1 MKAWNRNDKRSRIRR
16 SGFTLMELVVAIGIM
31 LLIAGIIALASQSFV
46 KALSTSETVSA
57 QLQVYLNID
66 QVMDGCFRNMIPF
79 NWETTD
85 VNDDTFQ
92 VFEGEPDRIQFT
104 TLRRS
109 YDDVGGNLFFVRV
122 YVDDHTNEL
131 VAEYSKFPRL
141 PWLEDDEDLM
151 PYEREVLAEDVDRV
165 SFLYAGV
172 EDSTVIWLEEWN
184 RELYDFIPMAVQM
197 TVTWKRRDNE
207 PEAREEQWLR
217 RTAASGG
224 NSVYGALQEIDE

>member
-1 MKAWNRNDKRSRIRR
+1 MKALNPNKTRRIRR
-16 SGFTLMELVVAIGIM
+16 SNFTLMELVAATGIM
-31 LLIAGIIALASQSFV
+31 LAIAGIIAFASRSFFRALAS
-46 KALSTSETVSA
+46 AERVSA

-92 VFEGEPDRIQFT
+92 VFDGQPDMIHFT

-109 YDDVGGNLFFVRV
+109 YDDIGGNLFFVRV
-122 YVDDHTNEL
+122 YVDRYTDEL

-141 PWLEDDEDLM
+141 PWYDDDEDEM
-151 PYEREVLAEDVDRV
+151 PYDREVLAKDVDRI
-165 SFLYAGV
+165 SFLYAGAQ
-172 EDSTVIWLEEWN
+172 DNTVIWIDEWD
-184 RELYDFIPMAVQM
+184 REDYDFIPLAVQM
-197 TVTWKRRDNE
+197 TVEWKDGT
-207 PEAREEQWLR
+207 EERWLR

-224 NSVYGALQEIDE
+224 NSVYGALQEVDE

>member
-1 MKAWNRNDKRSRIRR
+1 MKVWNPNKQFRPRR
-16 SGFTLMELVVAIGIM
+16 VRCFTLMELVAATGIM
-31 LLIAGIIALASQSFV
+31 LAIAGIIAFASRSFFRALAS
-46 KALSTSETVSA
+46 SEKVSS

-85 VNDDTFQ
+85 ENDDTFL
-92 VFEGEPDRIQFT
+92 VFDGLEDYIHFT

-122 YVDDHTNEL
+122 YVDDRTDEL

-141 PWLEDDEDLM
+141 PWLEDDDDLM
-151 PYEREVLAEDVDRV
+151 PYDREVLATDVDRI

-172 EDSTVIWLEEWN
+172 EDDTVIWLEEWD
-184 RELYDFIPMAVQM
+184 REQYDFIPMAVQM
-197 TVTWKRRDNE
+197 TVEWKNGTT
-207 PEAREEQWLR
+207 EQWLR

>member
-1 MKAWNRNDKRSRIRR
+1 MMVWNQNKKGRIRR
-16 SGFTLMELVVAIGIM
+16 RCFTLMELVAAAGIM
-31 LLIAGIIALASQSFV
+31 LSIAGIIAFASRSFFRALAS
-46 KALSTSETVSA
+46 AERVSA

-85 VNDDTFQ
+85 ENDDTFQ
-92 VFEGEPDRIQFT
+92 VFLGEEDWIHFT

-122 YVDDHTNEL
+122 YVDDKTDEL

-141 PWLEDDEDLM
+141 PWYEDDEDIM
-151 PYEREVLAEDVDRV
+151 PYDREVLATNVDRV
-165 SFLYAGV
+165 SFLYAGQQ
-172 EDSTVIWLEEWN
+172 DSAVIWVEEWN
-184 RELYDFIPMAVQM
+184 RDNYDFIPLAVQM
-197 TVTWKRRDNE
+197 TVEWKDGTT
-207 PEAREEQWLR
+207 EQWLR

-224 NSVYGALQEIDE
+224 NSVYGAVQEVDE

>member
-1 MKAWNRNDKRSRIRR
+1 MMVWNQNKKGRIRR
-16 SGFTLMELVVAIGIM
+16 RCFTLMELVAAAGIM
-31 LLIAGIIALASQSFV
+31 LSIAGIIAFASRSFFRALAS
-46 KALSTSETVSA
+46 AERVSA

-85 VNDDTFQ
+85 ENDDTFQ
-92 VFEGEPDRIQFT
+92 VFLGEEDWIHFT

-122 YVDDHTNEL
+122 YVDDKTDEL

-141 PWLEDDEDLM
+141 PWYEDDEDIM
-151 PYEREVLAEDVDRV
+151 PYDREVLATNVDRV
-165 SFLYAGV
+165 SFLYAGQQ
-172 EDSTVIWLEEWN
+172 DSAVIWMEVWN
-184 RELYDFIPMAVQM
+184 RDNYDFIPLAVQM
-197 TVTWKRRDNE
+197 TVEWKDGTT
-207 PEAREEQWLR
+207 EQWLR

-224 NSVYGALQEIDE
+224 NSVYGAVQEVDE

>member
-1 MKAWNRNDKRSRIRR
+1 MKVWNQNKKRRARR
-16 SGFTLMELVVAIGIM
+16 SHFTLMELVAAAGIM
-31 LLIAGIIALASQSFV
+31 MAIAGIIAFASRSFFRALAS
-46 KALSTSETVSA
+46 SERVSA

-85 VNDDTFQ
+85 ENDDTFQ
-92 VFEGEPDRIQFT
+92 VFMGEEDYIHFT

-122 YVDDHTNEL
+122 YVDEDEL

-141 PWLEDDEDLM
+141 PWYEDDDDEF
-151 PYEREVLAEDVDRV
+151 PYDREVLATDVDRV
-165 SFLYAGV
+165 SFLYAGQQDSEVVWV
-172 EDSTVIWLEEWN
+172 EVWD
-184 RELYDFIPMAVQM
+184 RENYDFIPLAVQM
-197 TVTWKRRDNE
+197 TVEWKNGTT
-207 PEAREEQWLR
+207 EQWLR

-224 NSVYGALQEIDE
+224 NSVYGAVHEVDE